1 MVGLPWEA
9 VGMVSNRDV
18 DGSQE
23 IIIEVNPESK

>member
-18 DGSQE
+18 DGSEE
-23 IIIEVNPESK
+23 IIIEVNSESK